1 MLNICVK
8 KSFNFQNQKLFN
20 YKIIDDKKTTLSNI
34 KDFALEDFEL
44 SIG

>member
-1 MLNICVK
+1 VSK
-8 KSFNFQNQKLFN
+8 KVLIFKIKN
-20 YKIIDDKKTTLSNI
+20 YLIIRLLMTKKTTLSNI